1 MTNENLKTNSSFI
14 IRHDNLKR
22 SKSMKKLK
30 QLQDEFKYEM
40 DKNKL
45 FNFEKSLNNEKLRI
59 NESYSK
65 FNLKTN
71 QIIRNGSLNHLTLK
85 RENSLNNLLNK
96 TETRYIPRSN
106 SKIMKTIENMK
117 SNMLL
122 DNKKSSRRINKDF
135 IYSFFNNKE
144 NSYLN
149 SNLNNKNL
157 YLNKKNLG
165 KKNFFG
171 QTSKLLYEQNYRLNN
186 NKDNSFES
194 SFLSYSK
201 KY

>member
-30 QLQDEFKYEM
+30 QLQDEFKSEM

-71 QIIRNGSLNHLTLK
+71 QIIRNGSLKHLTLK

-122 DNKKSSRRINKDF
+122 DNKKSSRKINKDF
-135 IYSFFNNKE
+135 INSFFNNKE

-149 SNLNNKNL
+149 SNLNNKKI
-157 YLNKKNLG
+157 YSNKKNLE
-165 KKNFFG
+165 KKDFFG
-171 QTSKLLYEQNYRLNN
+171 QTSKLLYEQNYRLND
-186 NKDNSFES
+186 NKDNSFDNNF
-194 SFLSYSK
+194 FLYFK
-201 KY
+201 K

>member
-30 QLQDEFKYEM
+30 QLQDEFKSEM

-122 DNKKSSRRINKDF
+122 DNKKSSRKINKDF
-135 IYSFFNNKE
+135 INSFFNNKE

-149 SNLNNKNL
+149 SNLNNKKIYSNKMNL
-157 YLNKKNLG
+157 EKKD
-165 KKNFFG
+165 FFG
-171 QTSKLLYEQNYRLNN
+171 QTSKLLYEQNYRLND
-186 NKDNSFES
+186 NKDNSFDNNF
-194 SFLSYSK
+194 FLYFK
-201 KY
+201 K

>member
-30 QLQDEFKYEM
+30 QLQDEFKSEM

-45 FNFEKSLNNEKLRI
+45 FNFEKSLNNEKSRI

-122 DNKKSSRRINKDF
+122 DNKKSSRKINKDF
-135 IYSFFNNKE
+135 INSFFNNKE

-149 SNLNNKNL
+149 SNLNNKKIYSNKMNL
-157 YLNKKNLG
+157 EKKD
-165 KKNFFG
+165 FFG
-171 QTSKLLYEQNYRLNN
+171 QTSKLLYEQNYRLND
-186 NKDNSFES
+186 NKDNSFDNNF
-194 SFLSYSK
+194 FLYFK
-201 KY
+201 K

>member
-1 MTNENLKTNSSFI
+1 MTNENLNNSSFI
-14 IRHDNLKR
+14 IRKDNLKR

-30 QLQDEFKYEM
+30 QLQDEFKSEM

-45 FNFEKSLNNEKLRI
+45 FNFEKSLNNEKSRI

-106 SKIMKTIENMK
+106 SKILKTIENMK
-117 SNMLL
+117 TNMLL
-122 DNKKSSRRINKDF
+122 DNKKSSERINKEF
-135 IYSFFNNKE
+135 INSFFNNKE

-149 SNLNNKNL
+149 SNLNNKKI
-157 YLNKKNLG
+157 YSNKKNLE
-165 KKNFFG
+165 KKDFFG
-171 QTSKLLYEQNYRLNN
+171 QTSKLLYEQNYRLND
-186 NKDNSFES
+186 NKDNSFDNNF
-194 SFLSYSK
+194 FLYFK
-201 KY
+201 K

>member
-1 MTNENLKTNSSFI
+1 MTNENLSTNSSFN
-14 IRHDNLKR
+14 IRHDTLKR

-30 QLQDEFKYEM
+30 QLQDEFKSEM
-40 DKNKL
+40 EKNKL
-45 FNFEKSLNNEKLRI
+45 FNFEKSLNNEKSRI

-71 QIIRNGSLNHLTLK
+71 QIIRNGSLNHFKLK

-96 TETRYIPRSN
+96 TEKRYIPRNN
-106 SKIMKTIENMK
+106 SKILKTIENMK
-117 SNMLL
+117 TSMLL
-122 DNKKSSRRINKDF
+122 DNQKSSVRINKDF
-135 IYSFFNNKE
+135 INSFFNNKE

>member
-30 QLQDEFKYEM
+30 QLQDEFKSEM

-71 QIIRNGSLNHLTLK
+71 QIIRNGSLNHLNLK

-122 DNKKSSRRINKDF
+122 DNKKSSRKINKDF
-135 IYSFFNNKE
+135 INSFFNNKE

-149 SNLNNKNL
+149 SNLNNKKI
-157 YLNKKNLG
+157 YSNKKNLE
-165 KKNFFG
+165 KKDFFG
-171 QTSKLLYEQNYRLNN
+171 QTSKLLYEQNYRLND
-186 NKDNSFES
+186 NKDNSFDNNF
-194 SFLSYSK
+194 FLYFK
-201 KY
+201 K

>member
-30 QLQDEFKYEM
+30 QLQDEFKSEM
-40 DKNKL
+40 EKNKL

-96 TETRYIPRSN
+96 TEKRYIPRSN
-106 SKIMKTIENMK
+106 SKILKTIENMK
-117 SNMLL
+117 TSMLL
-122 DNKKSSRRINKDF
+122 DNKKSSVRINKDF
-135 IYSFFNNKE
+135 INSFFNNKE

-157 YLNKKNLG
+157 YLNKKNLE

>member
-1 MTNENLKTNSSFI
+1 MTNENLSTNSSFN
-14 IRHDNLKR
+14 IRHDTLKR

-30 QLQDEFKYEM
+30 QLQDEFKSEM
-40 DKNKL
+40 EKNKL
-45 FNFEKSLNNEKLRI
+45 FNFEKSLNNEKSRI

-71 QIIRNGSLNHLTLK
+71 QIIRNGSLNHFILK

-96 TETRYIPRSN
+96 TEKRYIPRNN
-106 SKIMKTIENMK
+106 SKILKTIENMK
-117 SNMLL
+117 TSMLL
-122 DNKKSSRRINKDF
+122 DNKKSSVRINKDF
-135 IYSFFNNKE
+135 INSFFNNKE

-157 YLNKKNLG
+157 YLNKKNLE